1 MASTVPAKVKSL
13 HQASKNCLAQISS
26 QNPIMYKEIFVHY
39 ASPSSGKKHDD
50 YEKPSVPDKRI
61 FRSLSSTTSLPT
73 VAQCAV
79 HLELL
84 ELFYALRSQIIS
96 STNLDDTFGLEM
108 NNRTVYRR
116 KYDATQRKYV
126 NKPVKLR
133 DATWDGRR
141 KLKWTWYLE
150 LAAGRFLVWAVA
162 VDRAVSASASQG
174 SDKADVPLPHLPP
187 LDVLMVWH
195 AYLLNPASFE
205 KYCKD
210 NSLNWL
216 QRVPF
221 PWSQIHAAINSKD
234 LSYTVP
240 AKCRTWLAET
250 LKFEIDLFQYLCD
263 AGNTSSA
270 VAFLLKKEGSLK
282 NMPNITSTSSLDGLP
297 PREQSF
303 VGIMQQ
309 ASTKRRQ
316 VWVLVDN
323 VVRQESFVAKMHSQL
338 WLRSPA
344 LEGTL
349 QRAVERYEV
358 FLELFALHPKQ
369 MLVPTLDIDLAWHTH
384 QLSSARY
391 RESTEER
398 CGRFID
404 HDDKLPKSS
413 LTKGMDRTAELY
425 RAHTG
430 REYSVCQ
437 CWDCEAIASALESC
451 VVEGTLDNADVDSL
465 ARQVGNDV
473 QYYRAVEHARRRKVD
488 PPNRR
493 IAVLGPE
500 REA

>member
-1 MASTVPAKVKSL
+1 M
-13 HQASKNCLAQISS
+13 
-26 QNPIMYKEIFVHY
+26 
-39 ASPSSGKKHDD
+39 
-50 YEKPSVPDKRI
+50 
-61 FRSLSSTTSLPT
+61 
-73 VAQCAV
+73 
-79 HLELL
+79 
-84 ELFYALRSQIIS
+84 
-96 STNLDDTFGLEM
+96 
-108 NNRTVYRR
+108 
-116 KYDATQRKYV
+116 
-126 NKPVKLR
+126 
-133 DATWDGRR
+133 
-141 KLKWTWYLE
+141 
-150 LAAGRFLVWAVA
+150 
-162 VDRAVSASASQG
+162 
-174 SDKADVPLPHLPP
+174 
-187 LDVLMVWH
+187 
-195 AYLLNPASFE
+195 
-205 KYCKD
+205 
-210 NSLNWL
+210 
-216 QRVPF
+216 
-221 PWSQIHAAINSKD
+221 
-234 LSYTVP
+234 SYTVP

-303 VGIMQQ
+303 IGIMQQ

-430 REYSVCQ
+430 RGVLGVSVLGLRG
-437 CWDCEAIASALESC
+437 DCFGAGVMC
-451 VVEGTLDNADVDSL
+451 RRGTLDNADVDSL